1 MTAWVLLCCQD
12 EFEWLD
18 RPSPRRGCSSWCEPV
33 RHRPEPTDAH
43 LRIGENQASCC
54 PVVQVESHPYLPE
67 TERLE
72 FYNENDIAFL
82 AFAPLG
88 HGIRPGLL
96 EDPVI
101 SAIAT
106 PVEKTPAQVLL
117 SWAGQRARLCL
128 PRPRLRFARGR
139 ISTSP
144 FLQKTRLTKSITF
157 ELDRGSRNRTGIPGF
172 ISRGRST

>member
-1 MTAWVLLCCQD
+1 MNSNGLI
-12 EFEWLD
+12 
-18 RPSPRRGCSSWCEPV
+18 V
-33 RHRPEPTDAH
+33 RARAEGAVVGGNRSD
-43 LRIGENQASCC
+43 IGLNQRMPIYESAKIK
-54 PVVQVESHPYLPE
+54 PAVVQVESHPYLPE

-117 SWAGQRARLCL
+117 SWAGQRARLL
-128 PRPRLRFARGR
+128 PRPRLRFARRR

>member
-1 MTAWVLLCCQD
+1 MNSNGLI
-12 EFEWLD
+12 
-18 RPSPRRGCSSWCEPV
+18 V
-33 RHRPEPTDAH
+33 RARAEGAVVGVNRSD
-43 LRIGENQASCC
+43 IGLNQRMPIYESAKIK
-54 PVVQVESHPYLPE
+54 PAVVQVESHPYLPE

-157 ELDRGSRNRTGIPGF
+157 ELDRGSRKRTGIPGF